1 MRLDMFTE
9 AECEHY
15 RRVCNF
21 TDDERAVFDLWAKGK
36 SRVQIAASL
45 AISIATTDR
54 RLRGI
59 YAKVNRVKELGN

>member
-1 MRLDMFTE
+1 MRLDNLTE

-15 RRVCNF
+15 RHGCNF
-21 TDDERAVFDLWAKGK
+21 TDDERAVFDLRVKGK
-36 SRVQIAASL
+36 SRVEISASL

-59 YAKVNRVKELGN
+59 YAKVNRVKDPGN